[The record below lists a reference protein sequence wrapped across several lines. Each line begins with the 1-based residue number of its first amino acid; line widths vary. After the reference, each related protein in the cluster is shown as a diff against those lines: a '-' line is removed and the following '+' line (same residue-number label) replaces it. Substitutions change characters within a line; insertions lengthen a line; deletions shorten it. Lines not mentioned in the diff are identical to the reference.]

1 MTFYPD
7 SSGFTI
13 RAEPDNLL
21 EQETL
26 LKWFRGEIA
35 LHMQESGW
43 IENADRLLGL
53 RFQTKAKEA

>member
-26 LKWFRGEIA
+26 LKWLKNGIA
-35 LHMQESGW
+35 LKQGLETLTV
-43 IENADRLLGL
+43 ERADRLFML
-53 RFQTKAKEA
+53 RFQIKPE